1 MNSLYNFKAF
11 FIAFWIINRTSATK
25 SMKTKKKAL
34 KLSKIISS
42 FEVPGSWIRFFFGQK
57 RDPIPAFQAMR
68 VYYNAMLTTGEGAFS
83 KVYLAESI
91 QDKGGLAAV
100 KVRIRPFILIALI
113 RIQTRDSFRWV
124 KRDSFRILC
133 FSAKILLKFV
143 VIEILS

>member
-100 KVRIRPFILIALI
+100 KVRILHIFWHLWSESRL
-113 RIQTRDSFRWV
+113 RICSEYSISSPKFLYNLWSSKFWV
-124 KRDSFRILC
+124 Q
-133 FSAKILLKFV
+133 
-143 VIEILS
+143 